1 MTTTENHQHIATE
14 PKFGFALL
22 FFCMIALLLIPGY
35 FEDQETVGAASRWT
49 LSLISI
55 ASLYL
60 IAYRFHE
67 LLMGIVL
74 VVPTLVINWWS
85 GLLSI
90 QGTAYIASGLY
101 ILFLCYIGFF
111 ICRFLFETEEISMDM
126 VFAALCLYMYIG
138 LIWMFIYVIAEVNRP
153 GSFSFPTE
161 MPTAPDAYINSLWN
175 NFSYFSFVTL
185 STLGYGDVTPL
196 SRFTRAWAIL
206 EAVIGQLYLA
216 VVVARVV
223 ALYIVNRRNNL
234 PRQQTTT
241 LNRLFFLQPI
251 FAIIW
256 ISEYNPTHHRNW
268 DHVPPVLYRP
278 KTGFAKPLPTPGTI
292 IVRLGES

>member
-1 MTTTENHQHIATE
+1 MPSAEKPRHLATE

-22 FFCMIALLLIPGY
+22 FFCLTALLLIPGY
-35 FEDQETVGAASRWT
+35 FENPATVGAASRWM
-49 LSLISI
+49 LSLISL

-60 IAYRFHE
+60 IAYRLRE
-67 LLMGIVL
+67 LLIGAIL
-74 VVPTLVINWWS
+74 VVPTLVMNWWS
-85 GLLSI
+85 DLLSLYW
-90 QGTAYIASGLY
+90 TVYIVSALY

-153 GSFSFPTE
+153 GSFRFPTE
-161 MPTAPDAYINSLWN
+161 LPTDPEAYINSLWN

-185 STLGYGDVTPL
+185 ATLGYGDIVPL
-196 SRFTRAWAIL
+196 ARFTRAWAIL

-223 ALYIVNRRNNL
+223 GLYIVNRRNNL
-234 PRQQTTT
+234 P
-241 LNRLFFLQPI
+241 
-251 FAIIW
+251 
-256 ISEYNPTHHRNW
+256 
-268 DHVPPVLYRP
+268 
-278 KTGFAKPLPTPGTI
+278 K
-292 IVRLGES
+292 

>member
-1 MTTTENHQHIATE
+1 MTATEKPTHLATE

-22 FFCMIALLLIPGY
+22 FSCLIALLLIPGY
-35 FEDQETVGAASRWT
+35 FEDQETVGAASRWM
-49 LSLISI
+49 LSLISL

-67 LLMGIVL
+67 LLIGIVL
-74 VVPTLVINWWS
+74 VVPTLVMNWWI
-85 GLLSI
+85 GLLSPHS
-90 QGTAYIASGLY
+90 TVYIASGLY

-111 ICRFLFETEEISMDM
+111 IIRFIFETEEISMDM

-138 LIWMFIYVIAEVNRP
+138 LIWMFIYVIAEVSRP

-161 MPTAPDAYINSLWN
+161 LPADPDAYINFLWN

-196 SRFTRAWAIL
+196 TRFARAWAIL

-234 PRQQTTT
+234 
-241 LNRLFFLQPI
+241 
-251 FAIIW
+251 
-256 ISEYNPTHHRNW
+256 HR
-268 DHVPPVLYRP
+268 
-278 KTGFAKPLPTPGTI
+278 
-292 IVRLGES
+292 

>member
-1 MTTTENHQHIATE
+1 VTSAEKRQHLATE

-35 FEDQETVGAASRWT
+35 FENQETVGLASRWM
-49 LSLISI
+49 LSIISL

-67 LLMGIVL
+67 LLFGIVL

-85 GLLSI
+85 GLLSVS
-90 QGTAYIASGLY
+90 GTAYIVSGLY
-101 ILFLCYIGFF
+101 IIFLCYIGFF
-111 ICRFLFETEEISMDM
+111 IGRFLFETEEISMDM

-138 LIWMFIYVIAEVNRP
+138 LIWMFIYVIAEINRP
-153 GSFSFPTE
+153 GSFSFPAE
-161 MPTAPDAYINSLWN
+161 MPADPEAYINSLWN

-185 STLGYGDVTPL
+185 STLGFGDVTPL
-196 SRFTRAWAIL
+196 TRFTRAWAIL
-206 EAVIGQLYLA
+206 EAVIGQLNLA

-234 PRQQTTT
+234 
-241 LNRLFFLQPI
+241 
-251 FAIIW
+251 
-256 ISEYNPTHHRNW
+256 S
-268 DHVPPVLYRP
+268 
-278 KTGFAKPLPTPGTI
+278 
-292 IVRLGES
+292 